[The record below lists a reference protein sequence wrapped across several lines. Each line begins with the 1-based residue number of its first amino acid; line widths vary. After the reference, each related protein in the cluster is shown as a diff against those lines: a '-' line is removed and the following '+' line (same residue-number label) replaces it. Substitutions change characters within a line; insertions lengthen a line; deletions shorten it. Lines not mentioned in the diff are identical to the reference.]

1 MRVDIVSDVV
11 CPWCAV
17 GYFQLAE
24 AARQAGTELDVHWHP
39 FQLNPDV
46 GPEGE
51 NLREHLA
58 AKYGTTPEQ
67 SKAARDRIT
76 TLGAEVGFTF
86 DFTDDTR
93 TWNTFDAHRLIGWA
107 ELQGRQHETKLALL
121 KANFTD
127 NRNVSDRDVLVDVA
141 QSVDLDADEARI
153 MLASGAYVDEL
164 RAAMEFWRARGIS
177 GVPSMIFL
185 GRHLVTGAQGVDT
198 YRNILGQLAQ
208 METGPA

>member
-17 GYFQLAE
+17 GYYQLAE
-24 AARQAGTELDVHWHP
+24 AARQAGTRLEVHWHP
-39 FQLNPDV
+39 FQLNPHI

-51 NLREHLA
+51 NLRDHLA

-76 TLGAEVGFTF
+76 ALGADVGFSF
-86 DFTDDTR
+86 DFSDDTR

-107 ELQGRQHETKLALL
+107 ELHGRQHETKLALL

-127 NRNVSDRDVLVDVA
+127 NRNVSDHAVLVDVA
-141 QSVDLDADEARI
+141 RSAGLDGDEARA

-164 RAAMEFWRARGIS
+164 RAAMDFWRARGIS
-177 GVPSMIFL
+177 GVPSVIFL

-198 YRNILGQLAQ
+198 YRDILGQLAQ